1 VTHVIEPAPAGH
13 LAEALD
19 EVRRSAQQL
28 LSDVGNQPRLLRIR
42 AGDIVVELEWTGQ
55 LDGPAAP
62 ALGGPPAPAPVA
74 LALAGPPASA
84 PAALAASA
92 AECGATDPPLAI
104 SAPTV
109 GTFYRAPQPG
119 AAPFVSE
126 GDEVRRGQQIGI
138 VEAMKL
144 MIPVESEHDGVVATI
159 HVADN
164 TPVEYGQPLITLS
177 PVTG

>member
-28 LSDVGNQPRLLRIR
+28 LDDVGNQPRLLRIR
-42 AGDIVVELEWTGQ
+42 AGDIVVEMEWTDQ
-55 LDGPAAP
+55 PDGPVAPALAAPVPAAP
-62 ALGGPPAPAPVA
+62 APGPLTATAAEDRADDA
-74 LALAGPPASA
+74 LAKV
-84 PAALAASA
+84 
-92 AECGATDPPLAI
+92 C
-104 SAPTV
+104 APTV

-119 AAPFVSE
+119 AAPFVAE

-159 HVADN
+159 HVADAA
-164 TPVEYGQPLITLS
+164 PVEYGQPLLTLS
-177 PVTG
+177 PSSGG

>member
-13 LAEALD
+13 LAEALN

-28 LSDVGNQPRLLRIR
+28 LDDVGNQPRLLRIR
-42 AGDIVVELEWTGQ
+42 AGDIVVEMEWTDQ
-55 LDGPAAP
+55 PDGPAAP
-62 ALGGPPAPAPVA
+62 ALAAP
-74 LALAGPPASA
+74 A
-84 PAALAASA
+84 PAALTANA
-92 AECGATDPPLAI
+92 AEGRADDSLAEVC
-104 SAPTV
+104 APTV

-119 AAPFVSE
+119 AAPFVAE

-159 HVADN
+159 HVADAA
-164 TPVEYGQPLITLS
+164 PVEYGQPLLTLS
-177 PVTG
+177 PSSGG

>member
-42 AGDIVVELEWTGQ
+42 AGDIVVELEWTGHP
-55 LDGPAAP
+55 DGPPAL
-62 ALGGPPAPAPVA
+62 ALGGPPAPAR
-74 LALAGPPASA
+74 PAPA

-92 AECGATDPPLAI
+92 AECGATDSPLEI
-104 SAPTV
+104 CAPTV
-109 GTFYRAPQPG
+109 GTFYRAPRPE

-144 MIPVESEHDGVVATI
+144 MIPIESEHDGVVATI
-159 HVADN
+159 HIADN
-164 TPVEYGQPLITLS
+164 TPVEYGEPLITLS